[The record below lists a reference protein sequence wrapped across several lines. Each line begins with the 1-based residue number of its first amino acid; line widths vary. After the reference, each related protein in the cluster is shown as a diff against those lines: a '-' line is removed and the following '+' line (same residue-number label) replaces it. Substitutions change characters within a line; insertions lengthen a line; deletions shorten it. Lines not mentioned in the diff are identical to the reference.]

1 LVNLLGESK
10 QSGCTQYNHRAKDK
24 YFVCVKWVSFLEL
37 LERVQCRLVK
47 TDGTGAPQDR
57 LRDAQPG
64 AEEAQGEP
72 KYLKGGHRGA
82 GAGRVSVVPSART
95 RGDGHKLK
103 HRRCHLNPRQHC
115 YAVQGAEHWHSC
127 LEAADLLGDVQMA
140 SGCGS
145 VHPALGV
152 PAGAGVGQR
161 GTELPVNLSH
171 SVSVIIISMPQIN

>member
-1 LVNLLGESK
+1 MVNLLGESK

-37 LERVQCRLVK
+37 LERVQCRVVK

-82 GAGRVSVVPSART
+82 GAG
-95 RGDGHKLK
+95 
-103 HRRCHLNPRQHC
+103 
-115 YAVQGAEHWHSC
+115 
-127 LEAADLLGDVQMA
+127 LLSGKPWAPQMFTVFF
-140 SGCGS
+140 SDIMLTTC
-145 VHPALGV
+145 
-152 PAGAGVGQR
+152 
-161 GTELPVNLSH
+161 E
-171 SVSVIIISMPQIN
+171 